1 MNIIGIG
8 TLEFLII
15 AAVALFVV
23 GPRRLIRGIQ
33 DFKHFY
39 SEFKRRRDE
48 FTSMVSESVEA
59 DMIRKEIVEPATK
72 GTEEIR
78 DALTIKPEEF
88 LPDLTKEKR
97 DE

>member
-8 TLEFLII
+8 TMEFLLIL
-15 AAVALFVV
+15 AVALFVV

-33 DFKHFY
+33 DFKRFY

-59 DMIRKEIVEPATK
+59 EVIRKEIVEPVTK

-78 DALTIKPEEF
+78 DALTVKPEEI
-88 LPDLTKEKR
+88 LPDLSDEKPQ
-97 DE
+97 